1 MNPLT
6 DRQERFIHEYLIDH
20 NASAAAVRAGYSA
33 KTKGTQAAE
42 LMKDARV
49 QARIAMEMGEL
60 FARLKVSAFE
70 LLRKQVCALNFDPAK
85 LFDAQGG
92 PVALADLD
100 EETKAALSVTFEDRR
115 GERVMKVR
123 QTPRHIALAALW
135 RRFDAFQKVQARA
148 LEVLAVKEEEQA
160 REEAREEAWQ
170 EARREE
176 EQAAEIARNAP
187 PVPRQP
193 IDLTQT
199 PVGQMFQRLD
209 AQARAYREEREAQE
223 AQAKRGGQGGEVPAG
238 PGGEAI
244 QQDPAAR
251 ARALREQAWQEE
263 ARQAQI
269 EREKERLASLWS
281 RVPNAPGFQQR
292 VEEAVRAIRAGS
304 APGRAG

>member
-1 MNPLT
+1 MHALT

-20 NASAAAVRAGYSA
+20 NASAAAVRAGYSP

-49 QARIAMEMGEL
+49 QARIAIEMGEL

-85 LFDAQGG
+85 LFDAAGG
-92 PVALADLD
+92 PVRLMDLD
-100 EETKAALSVTFEDRR
+100 EETKAGLSVTFEERG
-115 GERVMKVR
+115 GERVIRAR
-123 QTPRHIALAALW
+123 QTPRHVALAALW

-148 LEVLAVKEEEQA
+148 LEVLAVQEEK
-160 REEAREEAWQ
+160 EAREEAWQ

-176 EQAAEIARNAP
+176 EQAAEIARSAP

-209 AQARAYREEREAQE
+209 AQARAYREEREARE
-223 AQAKRGGQGGEVPAG
+223 AEEAGAKREGQDGEVPAG
-238 PGGEAI
+238 AGGEAI
-244 QQDPAAR
+244 PQDPAAR
-251 ARALREQAWQEE
+251 ARAAREQAWQEE